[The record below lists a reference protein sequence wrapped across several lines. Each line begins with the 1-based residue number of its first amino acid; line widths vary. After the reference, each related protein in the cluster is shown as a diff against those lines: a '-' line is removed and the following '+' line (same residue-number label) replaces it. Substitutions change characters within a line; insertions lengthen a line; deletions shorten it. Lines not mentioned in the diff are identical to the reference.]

1 MIRDEDVT
9 RVVRSVNAIKKVYAQ
24 DAIPIV
30 YGYEISDENKALA
43 SEHDVRVYL
52 NPDRR

>member
-30 YGYEISDENKALA
+30 YGYEISDENMALA

-52 NPDRR
+52 NPGRR